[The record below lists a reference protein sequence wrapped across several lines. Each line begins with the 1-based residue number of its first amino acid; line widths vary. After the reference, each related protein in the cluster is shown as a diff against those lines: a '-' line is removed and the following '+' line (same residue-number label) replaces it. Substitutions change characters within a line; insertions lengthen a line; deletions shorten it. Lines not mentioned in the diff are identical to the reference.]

1 MCIEDIF
8 NAKFS
13 LVLPF
18 DMIDIIL
25 AATHEPLSIPNFVD
39 LEFAVFLNRK
49 LQLQGRVKFFDKN
62 EISSFATP

>member
-25 AATHEPLSIPNFVD
+25 AAIHESLSIPKFVD
-39 LEFAVFLNRK
+39 LEFAVFL
-49 LQLQGRVKFFDKN
+49 Q
-62 EISSFATP
+62 S